1 MRCDQAM
8 EKAEAPVE
16 GFTIPMPLEVA
27 GGKSGGLVKLIVGL
41 GNPGKEY
48 SSNRHNVGFRCIN
61 HLARRHFIIMDIY
74 RCQSQVGTG
83 KIMGVDC
90 VLAKPR
96 TFVNRSGLAVSQL
109 LFRHKAEV
117 GDLIVIYDD
126 LDLPL
131 GKLRIRKEGSAGGH
145 KGMKSIIAT
154 IGSED
159 FCRIKV
165 GIGRPTAENGTP
177 ITDDDVI
184 VNHVLSDFT
193 TYEEQV
199 IRPVVH
205 QVAEAVEAIL
215 TEGVTAA
222 MNKFN

>member
-1 MRCDQAM
+1 MNT
-8 EKAEAPVE
+8 
-16 GFTIPMPLEVA
+16 GFTIPLPLEEVRDK
-27 GGKSGGLVKLIVGL
+27 GKGLVKLIVGL

-48 SSNRHNVGFRCIN
+48 ASNRHNIGFRCIN
-61 HLARRHFIIMDIY
+61 HLARRHSIVLNIY
-74 RCQSQVGTG
+74 RCQSQVGMG
-83 KIMGVDC
+83 KIMGVEC

-109 LFRHKAEV
+109 MFRHKAEV
-117 GDLIVIYDD
+117 SDLIVICDD

-131 GKLRIRKEGSAGGH
+131 GKMRIREGGTSGGH
-145 KGMKSIIAT
+145 KGIKSIIAT

-165 GIGRPTAENGTP
+165 GIGRPIAENGTP
-177 ITDDDVI
+177 ISDEDAV

-205 QVAEAVEAIL
+205 KVSEAVESIIADGLIP
-215 TEGVTAA
+215 A